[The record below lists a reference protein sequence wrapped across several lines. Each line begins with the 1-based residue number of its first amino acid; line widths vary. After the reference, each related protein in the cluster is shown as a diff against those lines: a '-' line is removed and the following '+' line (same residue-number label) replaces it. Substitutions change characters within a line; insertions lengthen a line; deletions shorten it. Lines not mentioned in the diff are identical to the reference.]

1 MDLEFEI
8 TKTIACLSQE
18 KNGWT
23 KELNC
28 VAWNGREPKYD
39 IRSWS
44 PDHKK
49 MGKGCTLSE
58 AELRILKDVL
68 QELL

>member
-28 VAWNGREPKYD
+28 VSWNGREPKYD

-58 AELRILKDVL
+58 AELKILKDVL